1 MILVSIVAADENNA
15 IGIDNQLPWHLPKD
29 LQFFKK
35 TTLGKPIIMGRKT
48 FESLGK
54 PLPGRLNIV
63 ISSQPS
69 LSLPEGVIMV
79 HTIQQAIQHLK
90 EASTVEAFII
100 GGGHVF
106 TQTLPIID
114 RLYLTRVHTQVQ
126 AATVFFPAI
135 DHSHWKLVWQ
145 EAHEADEKHPFSF
158 TFQQYERIA
167 L

>member
-69 LSLPEGVIMV
+69 LSLPEGVILV

-90 EASTVEAFII
+90 EASTVELLLLVAAMFSHKRYLSSI
-100 GGGHVF
+100 GYISPGCI
-106 TQTLPIID
+106 LK
-114 RLYLTRVHTQVQ
+114 Y
-126 AATVFFPAI
+126 
-135 DHSHWKLVWQ
+135 KLLQ
-145 EAHEADEKHPFSF
+145 FSF
-158 TFQQYERIA
+158 PLSTIVIGN
-167 L
+167 